1 MKEWYKMNKED
12 LLTSL
17 GTDPNLGLSDD
28 EVKKRISEYGT
39 NELKEEAKKSFLSK
53 LLAQFADF
61 LILILI
67 GAAVISFIVGEGKDA
82 LVILAIVVLNAFLG
96 LYQEG
101 KAEKALEALKKMSS
115 PTAKVIRNGHVSE
128 VDASTLVPGDIVALD
143 AGDIIPADLRLIES
157 SNLKVEEA
165 SLTGESV
172 PVEKD
177 SHIVFQEDVSLG
189 DRKNMAYMSTSI
201 TYGRG
206 KGLVVET
213 GHNTEIGKIA
223 TMIQTYEDEATPLQ
237 KQLNRLGKVLGITTI
252 IICIGVFLIGLLQGR
267 EVLEMFMVSISL
279 AVAAIPEGL
288 PAIVTI
294 VLALGM
300 NRMVKRNAIV
310 KKLLAVETLG
320 STTVICSDKTGTL
333 TQNEMTVVKLYTDR
347 KIIDVTGTGYE
358 INGEFKID
366 NQPIEDK
373 DFLDTFLNIAVLAND
388 ADLEKTEDG
397 YKVIGDPTE
406 GALIT
411 LAGKGNIHKST
422 ANEKY
427 PRIEEIPFDSARK
440 MMTTFHE
447 NYLPN
452 KVVS

>member
-177 SHIVFQEDVSLG
+177 SNIVFQEDVSLG

-206 KGLVVET
+206 KGVVVET

-223 TMIQTYEDEATPLQ
+223 TMIQTFEDQTTPLQ
-237 KQLNRLGKVLGITTI
+237 N
-252 IICIGVFLIGLLQGR
+252 
-267 EVLEMFMVSISL
+267 
-279 AVAAIPEGL
+279 
-288 PAIVTI
+288 
-294 VLALGM
+294 
-300 NRMVKRNAIV
+300 N
-310 KKLLAVETLG
+310 
-320 STTVICSDKTGTL
+320 
-333 TQNEMTVVKLYTDR
+333 
-347 KIIDVTGTGYE
+347 
-358 INGEFKID
+358 
-366 NQPIEDK
+366 
-373 DFLDTFLNIAVLAND
+373 
-388 ADLEKTEDG
+388 
-397 YKVIGDPTE
+397 
-406 GALIT
+406 
-411 LAGKGNIHKST
+411 
-422 ANEKY
+422 
-427 PRIEEIPFDSARK
+427 
-440 MMTTFHE
+440 
-447 NYLPN
+447 
-452 KVVS
+452 